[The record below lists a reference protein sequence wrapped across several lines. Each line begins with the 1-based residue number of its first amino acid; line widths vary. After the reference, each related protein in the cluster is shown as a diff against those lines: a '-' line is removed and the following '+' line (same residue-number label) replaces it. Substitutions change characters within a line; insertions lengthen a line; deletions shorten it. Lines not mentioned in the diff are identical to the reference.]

1 MFGKKTTCKMIKTAT
16 LQSDTVQFRLEQN
29 SPNPFT
35 GRTVF
40 CLTVPK
46 ACEILLV
53 VLDREAEKA
62 AILYQGPIVE
72 GRYSLEW
79 DGRDNAGQRLKSG
92 SYVYQLETRGFVAS
106 RRLMIANN

>member
-1 MFGKKTTCKMIKTAT
+1 MIKTAT